1 MTIVAG
7 FRSDQGLVLCAD
19 TQETV
24 SNLSKRH
31 VPKLIFEPT
40 GRLGTTQALHTDD
53 LAAAFCG
60 AGDGPFLDMLVREAW
75 EAAQRGTNLENACA
89 RATKAIK
96 QTYREYGEIY
106 QPGSCPI
113 VDLVFGLKMHG
124 NSKLFIANG
133 PVITEKTEYISAGA
147 GFYLADFL
155 SDRMYKPYLPLNAC
169 VILAAYVLFQAKEH
183 VDGCGGQS
191 HIAVLRNE
199 GVSGRVDSRRIEL
212 VTKLLQSADREI
224 GGILLDA
231 ADFSHDDKQFRKL
244 GTASIDLFSALRNA
258 TMKEIEA
265 ARNSWIAVGKILG
278 GSDYKE
284 EPLDE
289 FGLPMPSDSPT

>member
-1 MTIVAG
+1 
-7 FRSDQGLVLCAD
+7 
-19 TQETV
+19 
-24 SNLSKRH
+24 

-133 PVITEKTEYISAGA
+133 PVINEKTEYISAGA

-169 VILAAYVLFQAKEH
+169 VILAAYVLGAKAILPCCETKGS
-183 VDGCGGQS
+183 V
-191 HIAVLRNE
+191 
-199 GVSGRVDSRRIEL
+199 GVWTLAESNSSPNSFNQQTGR
-212 VTKLLQSADREI
+212 SAAFFLMRLIFHMTISSSE
-224 GGILLDA
+224 
-231 ADFSHDDKQFRKL
+231 
-244 GTASIDLFSALRNA
+244 
-258 TMKEIEA
+258 
-265 ARNSWIAVGKILG
+265 SW
-278 GSDYKE
+278 
-284 EPLDE
+284 EPRA
-289 FGLPMPSDSPT
+289 